1 MWTARKRSS
10 VRQPYSEGCQC
21 SHDDGTAMIRWWR
34 NVWCVRSADH
44 RLADRTWRLLR
55 ILSQV
60 DADPQWRRQAL
71 PSLLHVVEPAV
82 VPRCHFSRVKSP
94 DSGRSHP
101 TPQSQHR
108 TAESQQIAEV
118 SGPSVIDLR
127 SMETTALIVA
137 HRRHRP
143 AARDLG
149 ELRAAES
156 RQPERK
162 REFVLAVNEL
172 HTKLKLRM
180 VTDLNCSQGRGGVNQ
195 GCCRA
200 IAARLISYQR
210 MYTEHGPPVNL
221 TKRTVLT
228 DTAGAGDLVFPSFW

>member
-1 MWTARKRSS
+1 VLTRRRHSNDPVVAKCVVRPQCRPPTSGPHLATA
-10 VRQPYSEGCQC
+10 P
-21 SHDDGTAMIRWWR
+21 HP
-34 NVWCVRSADH
+34 
-44 RLADRTWRLLR
+44 LLE
-55 ILSQV
+55 V

-82 VPRCHFSRVKSP
+82 VPRCHFSRVKSRVR

-108 TAESQQIAEV
+108 TAESQQTAEV

-156 RQPERK
+156 RQTERK
-162 REFVLAVNEL
+162 REFVLAVKEL

-180 VTDLNCSQGRGGVNQ
+180 VTDLNCSQSRGGVNQ
-195 GCCRA
+195 GCCRPS
-200 IAARLISYQR
+200 AARLILYQR

-228 DTAGAGDLVFPSFW
+228 DTAGTGDLVFHSFW